1 MWAKILGRG
10 FGQSVPGFWA
20 EPLGRGGLDFGD
32 RCGGAMWGTFGG
44 HDLEELL
51 GQLLG
56 HTKFMATLSAH
67 MDVCP

>member
-1 MWAKILGRG
+1 
-10 FGQSVPGFWA
+10 
-20 EPLGRGGLDFGD
+20 
-32 RCGGAMWGTFGG
+32 MWGTFGG

-67 MDVCP
+67 MDVCPQDSLATNGA